1 VIPDSCRSNFQ
12 PFYLHPPHAPPSYAH
27 CARRRPGRGFAA
39 FPFGSTSVLG
49 FAFPS
54 QARQCIR
61 PYRVHH
67 FLNYGL
73 VVRFRLLPT
82 PPLGDAVAF
91 CYGQP
96 VLCPTGTFTPLLVR
110 TLRRTRGAAC
120 SAWRRPRRLWSPQ
133 ATPPQRNPKSQP
145 LQLHRED
152 CRESGNKWL
161 KVLRA

>member
-1 VIPDSCRSNFQ
+1 MSLQLPTILSPPTPCTPVLRSLCSPQARSRSCRI
-12 PFYLHPPHAPPSYAH
+12 PH
-27 CARRRPGRGFAA
+27 
-39 FPFGSTSVLG
+39 GSASVLG

-61 PYRVHH
+61 PNRVHH
-67 FLNYGL
+67 FLYYGL

-110 TLRRTRGAAC
+110 TLRRTRDGLRAVRLIILNSGSEEKNGTA
-120 SAWRRPRRLWSPQ
+120 RRPSL
-133 ATPPQRNPKSQP
+133 PK
-145 LQLHRED
+145 
-152 CRESGNKWL
+152 
-161 KVLRA
+161 